1 MCRTSLEL
9 SAGEILSLSLCGGGE
24 TCGGLYV
31 QVLSSLPAS
40 SLDVL
45 SEDCSMCDGSSK
57 ISMS

>member
-9 SAGEILSLSLCGGGE
+9 SAGEILSLSLCGGGK
-24 TCGGLYV
+24 TCGGLYL
-31 QVLSSLPAS
+31 QVLLAS